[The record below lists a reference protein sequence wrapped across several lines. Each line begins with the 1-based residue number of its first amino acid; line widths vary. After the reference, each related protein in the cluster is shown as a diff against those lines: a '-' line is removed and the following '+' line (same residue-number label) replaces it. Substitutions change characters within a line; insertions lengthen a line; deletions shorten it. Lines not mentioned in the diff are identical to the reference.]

1 MAGSDD
7 GDGFADGT
15 FRVTLRLRAVL
26 LTVLSLAGLGVTGSA
41 AVWQYQ
47 RGQERDRIAE
57 EAQAAAVAAPVVIG
71 AARLDEPQVRYRRV
85 VARGEFIAADTVLLD
100 NQSRG
105 AQTGYV
111 VFTPLRLTDG
121 GHVVVKRG
129 WIAGS
134 PDRTKLPVIT
144 TPAGTVEI
152 EGLAHPP
159 NRRFLELSAD
169 QLTKTVWQN
178 VTVERFAARFGLDFQ
193 PLIVEQHSA
202 LSDGLTRDWQPPT
215 SGSAKNYGYAFQW
228 AAMFLLIL
236 GYHVYIRTRRKPD

>member
-1 MAGSDD
+1 MKP
-7 GDGFADGT
+7 
-15 FRVTLRLRAVL
+15 RLRAFL
-26 LTVLSLAGLGVTGSA
+26 LTALSLAGLGVTGSA

-47 RGQERDRIAE
+47 RGQERDRVAE
-57 EAQAAAVAAPVVIG
+57 EARAAALSAPVVIG
-71 AARLDEPQVRYRRV
+71 AARLEEPLVRYRHV
-85 VARGEFIAADTVLLD
+85 VARGQFIGADTILLD

-105 AQTGYV
+105 AQAGYM
-111 VFTPLRLTDG
+111 VFTPLRLSDG

-134 PDRTKLPVIT
+134 PDRSKLPVIT
-144 TPAGTVEI
+144 TPDGFVDVE
-152 EGLAHPP
+152 GVAHPP
-159 NRRFLELSAD
+159 NRRFLELSVD

-178 VTVERFAARFGLDFQ
+178 VTVERFSARFGLDFQ
-193 PLIVEQHSA
+193 PLILEQHSA
-202 LSDGLTRDWQPPT
+202 QTDGLTRDWQQPA